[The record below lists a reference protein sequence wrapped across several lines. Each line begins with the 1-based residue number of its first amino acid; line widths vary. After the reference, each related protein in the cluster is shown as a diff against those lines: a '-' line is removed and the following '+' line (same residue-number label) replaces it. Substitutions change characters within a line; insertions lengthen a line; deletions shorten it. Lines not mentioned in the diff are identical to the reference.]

1 MGLFSK
7 FFNSGGGAAKP
18 APRSM
23 DETPDDDEIVLG
35 AGIKDEKNGPL
46 EKRGAEKRLH
56 HRIVQ
61 TTAGGSFGDPKFWV
75 FGGRGCYEDP
85 KDESKTLS
93 FDDAKEKAAMPRPD
107 LEGKVELPRFIK
119 MRTEREPK

>member
-7 FFNSGGGAAKP
+7 LFNAGGVADKP
-18 APRSM
+18 VTLSREEA
-23 DETPDDDEIVLG
+23 PDDDEIVLG
-35 AGIKDEKNGPL
+35 AGAKDEKKGPA

-56 HRIVQ
+56 PRIVQ
-61 TTAGGSFGDPKFWV
+61 TTAGGAFGSPRFWV

-119 MRTEREPK
+119 IRTEKKQ

>member
-7 FFNSGGGAAKP
+7 FFNSGDDAAKP
-18 APRSM
+18 VSLSM
-23 DETPDDDEIVLG
+23 DEGPDDDEIVLG
-35 AGIKDEKNGPL
+35 AGTKDEKKGPV

-61 TTAGGSFGDPKFWV
+61 TTAGGAFGDPKFWV

-93 FDDAKEKAAMPRPD
+93 FDEAKEKAAMPRPD
-107 LEGKVELPRFIK
+107 LEGKVELPRFIR
-119 MRTEREPK
+119 MRSARNP